1 MKVKNQKLI
10 QTLMLNALVVG
21 GIALVQGS
29 FVSLHATQD
38 NTANTDAPVLSSKA
52 YEDFVD
58 QTGNEIINILVNK
71 DAPMDS
77 RKADFRKV
85 LNRKFDMRAIGRF
98 VMARYWRVF
107 DQAQKDTYLSLF
119 ENAVVENYAAQFDNY
134 HNEKLEVKGS
144 YETPD
149 KGMVVQSTIIR
160 PAGGPPLKVDWK
172 IFNSKGTMKVLDII
186 VDGVSMSIT
195 LRSEYMGVFQSKGGA
210 TGGGIEGLFAYLK
223 DKIANPTKD
232 DAQSS
237 ANNS

>member
-1 MKVKNQKLI
+1 MKFKNLSLVKSV
-10 QTLMLNALVVG
+10 MLNAVVAG
-21 GIALVQGS
+21 GVFFTS
-29 FVSLHATQD
+29 PVVSNICLAQDAVAENNATS
-38 NTANTDAPVLSSKA
+38 AKV
-52 YEDFVD
+52 YEDFVN

-71 DAPMDS
+71 DAPMES

-85 LNRKFDMRAIGRF
+85 LSSKFDMQAIGRF

-107 DQAQKDTYLSLF
+107 DQSQKNTYLSLF

-149 KGMVVQSTIIR
+149 KGLVVQSTIIR

-172 IFNSKGTMKVLDII
+172 VFQTKGGLKVLDII

-210 TGGGIEGLFAYLK
+210 TGGGIDGLFTYLK
-223 DKIANPTKD
+223 EKIANPKKD
-232 DAQSS
+232 DENAS
-237 ANNS
+237 